1 MGENIVAKVFINII
15 DALNKFLWG
24 DMVVLTLGD
33 VKIGLSVIVLLLLP
47 SGIYFTLK
55 TRFLPFRLFP
65 QMLKVVTEPKKTKDS
80 KSISGL
86 QALIVATAT
95 RVGMGNLAGVAAAI
109 TFGGAGAVFWM
120 WIVALLGSA
129 TAFIESTLAQIYKEK
144 DPLYG
149 GFRGGPAYYIKRMT
163 LTTKLEK
170 NDINKTEINE
180 ENKLFTNSGEI
191 FRKASGFKIIAV
203 LFAVSALICWGGIS
217 QIVANSVSQSFDNA
231 FGISPLYTTML
242 LVMLSTI
249 VIFKKEAVVNILDK
263 IVPIMAG
270 LYLLIT
276 IFILLKNIA
285 FIPNMF
291 KEIVSQA
298 LGFKQVVAGGF
309 GAVLMNGVKRGLFSN
324 EAGSGSAPCAAAAA
338 DIDHPAKQGLIQSLG
353 VFIDT
358 LFICSCSAFIILLV
372 PSEKMQGLMGM
383 DLLQEAMRYHIGE
396 IGVVFIAIILFLFS
410 FSTFLGLTFYARG
423 NIAFL
428 FGDNWKSQNIYRVF
442 MIVMLFFGGIAQY
455 TWVWNLGDLG
465 VALMTVFNIMAIL
478 PLSSQAIDS
487 LKDYEGK
494 FLKKN

>member
-242 LVMLSTI
+242 LVILSAI

-487 LKDYEGK
+487 LKDYEVK

>member
-242 LVMLSTI
+242 LVMLSAI

>member
-191 FRKASGFKIIAV
+191 FRKASSFKIIAV

-242 LVMLSTI
+242 LVILSAI

>member
-1 MGENIVAKVFINII
+1 MIENIVARVFISVI

-24 DMVVLTLGD
+24 DVIVFNLGG
-33 VKIGLSVIVLLLLP
+33 VKIGLSIIVLLLLP
-47 SGIYFTLK
+47 SGIYFTIK
-55 TRFLPFRLFP
+55 TKFLPFRLFP
-65 QMLKVVTEPKKTKDS
+65 QMLKAVVEPKKTNDS
-80 KSISGL
+80 KSISGF

-149 GFRGGPAYYIKRMT
+149 GYRGGPAYYIKRMS
-163 LTTKLEK
+163 LVTKIEEE
-170 NDINKTEINE
+170 DINKIQLKDS
-180 ENKLFTNSGEI
+180 NKLKGSCGKV
-191 FRKASGFKIIAV
+191 FRKASEFKLMAG
-203 LFAVSALICWGGIS
+203 LFAISALICWGGIS
-217 QIVANSVSQSFDNA
+217 QIVANSVSQSFNNA
-231 FGISPLYTTML
+231 FGISPLYTTIL
-242 LVMLSTI
+242 LVVLSSI
-249 VIFKKEAVVNILDK
+249 VIFKKQAVVMILDR
-263 IVPIMAG
+263 IVPVMAG

-276 IFILLKNIA
+276 IFILFKNITV
-285 FIPNMF
+285 IPNMF
-291 KEIVSQA
+291 REIISQA

-372 PSEKMQGLMGM
+372 PSDKMKGLMGM

-396 IGVVFIAIILFLFS
+396 IGVIFIAIILFLFS

-423 NIAFL
+423 NVAFL
-428 FGDNWKSQNIYRVF
+428 FGDSWKAQNIYRIF
-442 MIVMLFFGGIAQY
+442 MIAMLFFGGIAQY

-465 VALMTVFNIMAIL
+465 VALMTVFNILAIL
-478 PLSSQAIDS
+478 PLSGQAIDS
-487 LKDYEGK
+487 LKDYELK

>member
-1 MGENIVAKVFINII
+1 MGENVVAKVFINII

-65 QMLKVVTEPKKTKDS
+65 QMLKVVIEPKKTKDS

-129 TAFIESTLAQIYKEK
+129 TAFVESTLAQIYKEK

-149 GFRGGPAYYIKRMT
+149 GFRGGPAYYIKRMR
-163 LTTKLEK
+163 LNTKLEE
-170 NDINKTEINE
+170 NDINKTEIKE
-180 ENKLFTNSGEI
+180 ENKLFSNAGET
-191 FRKASGFKIIAV
+191 FRKASSFKIIAV
-203 LFAVSALICWGGIS
+203 LFAISALICWGGIS

-231 FGISPLYTTML
+231 FGISPLYTT
-242 LVMLSTI
+242 LVLVVLSSV
-249 VIFKKEAVVNILDK
+249 VIFKKQAVVNILDK

-276 IFILLKNIA
+276 IFVLLKNIM
-285 FIPNMF
+285 FIPSMF
-291 KEIVSQA
+291 KEIISQA

-372 PSEKMQGLMGM
+372 PSEKMEGLMGM

-478 PLSSQAIDS
+478 PLSSQAIES
-487 LKDYEGK
+487 LKDYEIK
-494 FLKKN
+494 FLKKD